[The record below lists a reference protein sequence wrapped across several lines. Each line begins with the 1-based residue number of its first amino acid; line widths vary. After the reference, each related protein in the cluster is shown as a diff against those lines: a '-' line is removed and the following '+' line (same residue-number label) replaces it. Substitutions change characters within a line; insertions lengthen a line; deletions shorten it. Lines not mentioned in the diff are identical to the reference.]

1 MGKVKIKLSYEG
13 IGQML
18 RGGEMKALVEE
29 YASATVS
36 RAGAHYGYRVHNT
49 GQRQAANVFPTDYRG
64 SRDNLTN
71 NTLLKCVK

>member
-1 MGKVKIKLSYEG
+1 MAKAKVKLSYEG

-18 RGGEMKALVEE
+18 RGKEMKTLVEE
-29 YASATVS
+29 HAAEAVS

-49 GQRQAANVFPTDYRG
+49 GQRQTANVFPTDYPG
-64 SRDNLTN
+64 YRDNLEN